1 MKKFNLAFFV
11 LLIYSQSFA
20 QVENPIAIAPVY
32 FNILY
37 VGIENPLDVAVS
49 GINIED
55 VSLTITKGTIIN
67 KGEGSYIVKVP
78 EVGNAEI
85 TVYRDAK
92 YLDSRK
98 FKCKALPN
106 PYPQLIINGN
116 SFNEENIKKE
126 NFLLASHISAELNLD
141 IDISFHVTEFTVS
154 SIREN
159 GYSVE
164 KRSNT
169 ALFTPDQKK
178 LIRKTNIGRKIY
190 ISDIKCKGPDGK
202 TRKLNPLVFIIQ

>member
-1 MKKFNLAFFV
+1 MNIINPARKCNKFLSVNSV
-11 LLIYSQSFA
+11 DES
-20 QVENPIAIAPVY
+20 
-32 FNILY
+32 
-37 VGIENPLDVAVS
+37 VS
-49 GINIED
+49 GIDIED

-78 EVGNAEI
+78 EEGNAEI
-85 TVYRDAK
+85 TVYRDGK

-106 PYPQLIINGN
+106 PFPYIIINGN
-116 SFNEENIKKE
+116 RFKEENIKKV
-126 NFLLASHISAELNLD
+126 NFLLASRISAELNLD
-141 IDISFHVTEFTVS
+141 IDISFHVTEFAVS
-154 SIREN
+154 SVRES

-164 KRSNT
+164 KRSNS
-169 ALFTPDQKK
+169 ALFTPDQKE

-202 TRKLNPLVFIIQ
+202 TRKLNPIVFTIQ